1 MKYVL
6 AKYIKNPFDENDSGK
21 TIGVIVQS
29 RNKAKLKFSNNIQAL
44 KDYDSDADV
53 TLFQSLEKSLK
64 EILRSNKIITISTP
78 DSAEDNSVTA
88 TDTRFLEDL
97 HNSYQGK
104 NQFSEVKETNETDIN
119 RALNELYSSSVNL
132 L

>member
-29 RNKAKLKFSNNIQAL
+29 QNKAKLKFSNNIAAL
-44 KDYDSDADV
+44 KEYDQNADI

-64 EILRSNKIITISTP
+64 GILKSNKIITISNP
-78 DSAEDNSVTA
+78 DNSRENNVTA
-88 TDTRFLEDL
+88 TDARFLEDL

-104 NQFSEVKETNETDIN
+104 NQFSEIRETNETD
-119 RALNELYSSSVNL
+119 LNKAISELYSSSVNL
-132 L
+132 